1 MNELKNSLRPA
12 KPQPTASKVSNIHL
26 CDCLMITP
34 TTVLFIV
41 FGLLPIIYILGYS
54 FTEYDGFN
62 VPKWVG
68 LANYWRCFFDTSW
81 WQTVINTVEFGILI
95 PLLQIP
101 LSLIIAVI
109 LNSKIRGKNFFRVAY
124 FLPNIT
130 SSAVM
135 GIIFYFM
142 FATDNG
148 IVNAILKTIQLIPAN
163 IDWFA
168 SEWIAKWII
177 IFFRLWFGIGF
188 YMVLFLAA
196 LQRIPRDI
204 YESAEIDGSNTFVTF
219 TKITLPMLGNLF
231 KVITAFSI
239 LDAMKLFDSIKAIT
253 NGAPAGKTEVM
264 TMYIYRYF
272 FEGGG
277 GGSMVAQEGYAS
289 AVSIV
294 ATMIVAAVALLYMY
308 FTKNEADES
317 GGF

>member
-1 MNELKNSLRPA
+1 MNKLIKPDRPRLA
-12 KPQPTASKVSNIHL
+12 AANVSKIHFGEY
-26 CDCLMITP
+26 LMIAP
-34 TTVLFIV
+34 TGVLFIV
-41 FGLLPIIYILGYS
+41 FGLLPILYILGYS
-54 FTEYDGFN
+54 FTEYNGFSD
-62 VPKWVG
+62 PKWVG
-68 LANYWRCFFDTSW
+68 FANYWRCFHDFSW
-81 WQTVINTVEFGILI
+81 WQTVINTVEFGLLV

-101 LSLIIAVI
+101 LALIIAVI
-109 LNSKIRGKNFFRVAY
+109 LNGKIRGKNFFRVIF

-148 IVNAILKTIQLIPAN
+148 IINAILKATHLIPAN

-168 SEWIAKWII
+168 SEWVAKWII
-177 IFFRLWFGIGF
+177 VLFRLWFGIGF

-219 TKITLPMLGNLF
+219 IKITLPMLGNLF

-277 GGSMVAQEGYAS
+277 GGSVVAQEGYAS

-308 FTKNEADES
+308 FTKNEAGEN
-317 GGF
+317 GG

>member
-1 MNELKNSLRPA
+1 MKELMKSDRPRSTELKV
-12 KPQPTASKVSNIHL
+12 SKIHL
-26 CDCLMITP
+26 SDYLMIAP
-34 TTVLFIV
+34 TGVLFIV
-41 FGLLPIIYILGYS
+41 FGLLPILYILSYG
-54 FTEYDGFN
+54 FTEYDGFSA
-62 VPKWVG
+62 PKWIG
-68 LANYWRCFFDTSW
+68 LANYWRCFGDIGW
-81 WQTVINTVEFGILI
+81 WETVINTVEFGLLI

-101 LSLIIAVI
+101 LALIIAVI
-109 LNSKIRGKNFFRVAY
+109 LNSKIRGKNFFRVVY

-148 IVNAILKTIQLIPAN
+148 IVNAILKTIHLIPAN

-204 YESAEIDGSNTFVTF
+204 YESAEIDGSNSFVTF

-277 GGSMVAQEGYAS
+277 GGSMVAQQGYAS

-294 ATMIVAAVALLYMY
+294 ATIIVAAVALLYMY